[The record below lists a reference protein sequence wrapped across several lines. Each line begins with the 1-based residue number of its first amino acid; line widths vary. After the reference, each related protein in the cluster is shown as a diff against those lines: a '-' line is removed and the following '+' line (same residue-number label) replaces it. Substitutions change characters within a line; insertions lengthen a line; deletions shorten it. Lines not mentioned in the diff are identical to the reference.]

1 MNFKPVSFG
10 VIGVGGMGAAHAAF
24 LCQLEETR
32 LVAVVDAD
40 LLLAKKVACE
50 QRCEVEGDY
59 LALLDRGDI
68 EAVIIATPHPLHA
81 EMTRAAAERGIHVL
95 CEKPLAP
102 SVACADA
109 MVEACRA
116 GGVLLGTVFQQRTDP
131 TRRTLKQMLERG
143 ELGDLHR
150 VSLSVCYY
158 RPQSYYDSAP
168 WRGTWN
174 GEGGGI
180 MMQAAHALDQ
190 LVWLAGLPARVQAL
204 TLTRLHDIGVE
215 NTAVS
220 ILDYGGGKAG
230 WFYISTADTLQT
242 ERIEISGDRG
252 ALVWEEG
259 RLRHFEVPQ
268 PMSRHIQ
275 SAPFMFE
282 SLGGQWRDVEIEPS
296 FGKEPQGHREVVRA
310 FARAVR
316 TGDASLMT
324 ASGEDGLRSLELANA
339 MILSGQC
346 GGAVE
351 LPLDRE
357 RYEMLLESLRA
368 QEIAG
373 NKSESCKSCGAM
385 EKTDGRVLEVLGE

>member
-1 MNFKPVSFG
+1 MNPKPVAFG
-10 VIGVGGMGAAHAAF
+10 VVGVGGMGAAHAAF
-24 LCQLEETR
+24 LCQMEEAR
-32 LVAVVDAD
+32 LVAVTDSDCLA
-40 LLLAKKVACE
+40 AKKVALQWNCA
-50 QRCEVEGDY
+50 VESDY
-59 LALLDRGDI
+59 LALMNRGDI

-81 EMTRAAAERGIHVL
+81 AMTLAAASRGIHVL
-95 CEKPLAP
+95 CEKPLAD
-102 SVACADA
+102 SVASADA
-109 MVEACRA
+109 MIEACRV

-131 TRRTLKQMLERG
+131 SRRTLKRMMERG
-143 ELGDLHR
+143 ELGELHR

-180 MMQAAHALDQ
+180 LMQAAHALDQ
-190 LVWLAGLPARVQAL
+190 LAWLAGSPARVQAL
-204 TLTRLHDIGVE
+204 TLTRLHEIGVE
-215 NTAVS
+215 NTVVS
-220 ILDYGGGKAG
+220 ILDYGKGKAG

-259 RLRHFEVPQ
+259 RLRHFGVPQ
-268 PMSRHIQ
+268 PMSSHLK

-282 SLGGQWRDVEIEPS
+282 PLGGKWREIEIEPELQN
-296 FGKEPQGHREVVRA
+296 EPQGHREVVRC
-310 FARAVR
+310 FSRAVQA
-316 TGDASLMT
+316 GDASLLI

-339 MILSGQC
+339 MALSGNC

-357 RYEMLLESLRA
+357 RYEALLQSLRA
-368 QEIAG
+368 QELAG
-373 NKSESCKSCGAM
+373 TQGASRQSCGAAD
-385 EKTDGRVLEVLGE
+385 EAASEDKSPEV